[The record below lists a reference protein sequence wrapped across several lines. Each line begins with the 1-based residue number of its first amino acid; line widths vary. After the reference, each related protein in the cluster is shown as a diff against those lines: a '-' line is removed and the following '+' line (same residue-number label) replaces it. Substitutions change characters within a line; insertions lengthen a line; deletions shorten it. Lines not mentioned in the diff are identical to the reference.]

1 VPTLLLAGHHD
12 KVGRPEGMRNI
23 QRQFIPQAQVE
34 VLPNSGHYTFAEQHE
49 LFNQHL
55 LRFIKDRVQAA

>member
-1 VPTLLLAGHHD
+1 
-12 KVGRPEGMRNI
+12 MRNI

-34 VLPNSGHYTFAEQHE
+34 VLPNSGHYSFAEEPE

-55 LRFIKDRVQAA
+55 LGFIDQHLRRA